1 MIDERRF
8 DILSRV
14 VEIATTSVDVSERLQ
29 SILGVVQSQL
39 EARLAVLFML
49 DKSKRNMVRASS
61 WPRELDLDPDMVV
74 PLGNGVM
81 DQVILRRKPA
91 VISVSMP
98 CGDDLLNELCSAGEL
113 VSLLPVCDDSQVYG
127 VLVLVMSQEAIVDDN
142 IFKLLQMIAREIAGT
157 VRNSRLYMEAKRRI
171 AELNVISDLGLAAI
185 STIEVDEL
193 LDTVA
198 SMCAKLLGAGGGLVA
213 IEGAG
218 RTFSARYGTIPKG
231 CPEFVTCVNSKPS
244 GPRAAQKAFVPE
256 CNGMTNGTEN
266 SRDRLCVHLS
276 FKGSYSGNLCVFN
289 KVALVK
295 GTTPGFNVD
304 DQNLLGTMASMVA
317 PALENALTF
326 HRLEDLVQRNEEM
339 VNYLATLHEISTI
352 LMTTV
357 DFEETVMIILVSL
370 VHQAGLDYDNVILFL
385 ADDKGQTLLPV
396 ADLSQKMQV
405 GTGELSPTLNIIKQL
420 PEFPPRMHDNIVSE
434 LEVPIKGKGNILT
447 KALLERKPLVKESF
461 SGRSKVDSILRD
473 ALEPKYLVAVPM
485 IAKDKNVGVLV
496 ASTHSAAKSVDERG
510 LRLVDMLA
518 NQAALALETSRLYQ
532 NIENANRELAHMRN
546 RLLEADKLAA
556 LGEIA
561 AGVAHEIRNPL
572 VSIGGFTRR
581 IRKRVGDDS
590 PITPYLEVIIEEVT
604 RLERTLNEMLE
615 FSSEKRDHF
624 EENDLNEIIDRSLDL
639 LRRDLDDKRI
649 EVVRHYSTDLPKVFC
664 DERQI
669 KHVFLNLFINAIQAM
684 DMGGRL
690 TLRTFTVVRE
700 SKQFV
705 AGEVSDTGGGIPM
718 DVVHHIFNPFFTTKD
733 QGSGMGL
740 SIVHKIVTRHF
751 GGVEVH
757 NREGEGTSF
766 LVTLPAAEEGRAYL
780 K

>member
-1 MIDERRF
+1 MTDERRF

-29 SILGVVQSQL
+29 SILGVVHSRL
-39 EARLAVLFML
+39 EARIAVLFML
-49 DKSKRNMVRASS
+49 DKSKRNIVRASS
-61 WPRELDLDPDMVV
+61 WPRNLDIDPNLVV
-74 PLGNGVM
+74 SLVEGPMEEVL
-81 DQVILRRKPA
+81 LRRQPVMVNINHACSDNFLRK
-91 VISVSMP
+91 
-98 CGDDLLNELCSAGEL
+98 LCNDGEL

-127 VLVLVMSQEAIVDDN
+127 VLVLVLPQDAIVDDN
-142 IFKLLQMIAREIAGT
+142 MFKLLQMIAREIAGT

-213 IEGAG
+213 IEGVG
-218 RTFSARYGTIPKG
+218 RTFSARYGNIPDD
-231 CPEFVTCVNSKPS
+231 CPDMYTCTKSKPKD
-244 GPRAAQKAFVPE
+244 PRDGQKAFFPE
-256 CNGMTNGTEN
+256 CIEKDGKED
-266 SRDRLCVHLS
+266 SRGRLCVSLS

-289 KVALVK
+289 KVALDK
-295 GTTPGFNVD
+295 GTAPGFNVD

-339 VNYLATLHEISTI
+339 VGYLAMLHEISTV

-357 DFEETVMIILVSL
+357 NFEETVMIIMLSL
-370 VHQAGLDYDNVILFL
+370 VHPAGLDYDNAILFL
-385 ADDKGQTLLPV
+385 ADDKGLTLYPA
-396 ADLSQKMQV
+396 ADISQGLQL
-405 GTGELSPTLNIIKQL
+405 GSGELSPTLGVIKQL
-420 PEFPPRMHDNIVSE
+420 SEFPPRVHDDSVSG
-434 LEVPIKGKGNILT
+434 LSVPISGKGNILT
-447 KALLERKPLVKESF
+447 KCLLERKPLVREGF
-461 SGRSKVDSILRD
+461 SGKSKVDSVLKK
-473 ALEPKYLVAVPM
+473 ALKPKYLVAVPM

-496 ASTHSAAKSVDERG
+496 ASTRSAAKPVDERG
-510 LRLVDMLA
+510 LRLIDMLA

-532 NIENANRELAHMRN
+532 NIENANRELAHMRG

-581 IRKRVGDDS
+581 IRKKVGDDS

-624 EENDLNEIIDRSLDL
+624 EENSLNEMMDRSLDL
-639 LRRDLDDKRI
+639 LRREMDDKRI
-649 EVVRHYSTDLPKVFC
+649 EVVKHYSSDLPNVFC

-669 KHVFLNLFINAIQAM
+669 KHVFLNLFLNAIQAM
-684 DMGGRL
+684 EVGGRL
-690 TLRTFTVVRE
+690 TLRTFTVVRD

-705 AGEVSDTGGGIPM
+705 AGEVSDTGGGIAM

>member
-1 MIDERRF
+1 MTDERRF
-8 DILSRV
+8 DVLARV
-14 VEIATTSVDVSERLQ
+14 VEIATTSVDASERLQ
-29 SILGVVQSQL
+29 SILGVVQGRL
-39 EARLAVLFML
+39 EARLAILFML
-49 DKSKRNMVRASS
+49 DKSKRNIVRASS
-61 WPRELDLDPDMVV
+61 WPRDIDLEPDLVI
-74 PLGNGVM
+74 PLGDGVM
-81 DQVILRRKPA
+81 DEVIMRRQPVMISMSKP
-91 VISVSMP
+91 
-98 CGDDLLNELCSAGEL
+98 CSEAYLTDICEPGEL

-127 VLVLVMSQEAIVDDN
+127 VLVLVLPQNAVVDDN
-142 IFKLLQMIAREIAGT
+142 MFKLLQMIAREIAGT

-198 SMCAKLLGAGGGLVA
+198 SMCAKLLGASGGLVS
-213 IEGAG
+213 IEGSG
-218 RTFSARYGTIPKG
+218 KIFSARYGSIPED
-231 CPEFVTCVNSKPS
+231 CPEMVTCFASKNNDPKL
-244 GPRAAQKAFVPE
+244 GQQAFFPK
-256 CNGMTNGTEN
+256 CNGTGEGKDVC
-266 SRDRLCVHLS
+266 RDRLCVHLS
-276 FKGSYSGNLCVFN
+276 FKGSYNGNLCVFN
-289 KVALVK
+289 KVALAK
-295 GTTPGFNVD
+295 GTAPGFNVD

-339 VNYLATLHEISTI
+339 VGYLATLHEISTV
-352 LMTTV
+352 LLTTV
-357 DFEETVMIILVSL
+357 DFEETVMIILISL
-370 VHQAGLDYDNVILFL
+370 VHPAGLDYDNAILFL
-385 ADDKGQTLLPV
+385 ADDEGHNLLPV
-396 ADLSQKMQV
+396 ADFSQKMQT
-405 GTGELSPTLNIIKQL
+405 GSGELSPTLGMIKQHS
-420 PEFPPRMHDNIVSE
+420 EFPPRLHDE
-434 LEVPIKGKGNILT
+434 LVGGLSVPIHGKGNILA
-447 KALLERKPLVKESF
+447 KCLHERKPLVKESF
-461 SGRSKVDSILRD
+461 QGRSKVDMVLRK
-473 ALEPKYLVAVPM
+473 ALDPKYLVAVPM
-485 IAKDKNVGVLV
+485 FAKDKNVGVLV
-496 ASTHSAAKSVDERG
+496 ASTRSGSKPVGERG
-510 LRLVDMLA
+510 LRLIDMLA

-532 NIENANRELAHMRN
+532 NLESANRELAHMRG

-581 IRKRVGDDS
+581 IRKKVGDES

-624 EENDLNEIIDRSLDL
+624 EENDLNEMMDRSLDL
-639 LRRDLDDKRI
+639 LRRELDDKRI
-649 EVVRHYSTDLPKVFC
+649 EVVRHYSTDLPSIFC

-669 KHVFLNLFINAIQAM
+669 KHVFLNLFLNAIQAM
-684 DMGGRL
+684 DVGGRL
-690 TLRTFTVVRE
+690 TMRTFTVVRE

-705 AGEVSDTGGGIPM
+705 AGEVSDNGGGIPM